1 MGLGQLNYGGSVYP
15 ITQNTV
21 NGASAAEEGR
31 RQGQA
36 YTKRRAEDIFN
47 NSIAGIP
54 QKQSFLSRMMQ
65 GKQPETIQNSPL
77 WAATGPG
84 ALNTSNTGFYG
95 KAFDE
100 FDTKSNKPEM
110 QANMLNRVTSNPLH
124 SSAIRRELTSMIAD
138 KLPTAMQDQQRIDSY
153 DMLERM
159 QRDAQKM
166 WNNPGDDWE
175 EELSKKI
182 QNDPKA
188 KQWWSNYI
196 EPYMDEESIPEI
208 AKRIKNKM
216 GGAVGAGATKEDK
229 VMHMTKGHAK
239 KYVTQLPGMDQGG
252 RADDAMKQL
261 DTIIASAEKK
271 GWKFTKKGNNL
282 ILNHPDAIDLVLRYD
297 PDNLSWTSD
306 QWGTQTYS
314 DIIRYMGAKLRD
326 PLDHYGFKK

>member
-21 NGASAAEEGR
+21 NGALAAEEGR

-36 YTKRRAEDIFN
+36 YTKARAEDIFN

-65 GKQPETIQNSPL
+65 GNQPETIQNSPL
-77 WAATGPG
+77 WSATEPG
-84 ALNTSNTGFYG
+84 ALNTLNTGFHG

-100 FDTKSNKPEM
+100 FNTKSNKPEM
-110 QANMLNRVTSNPLH
+110 RANMLNRVTLNPLH
-124 SSAIRRELTSMIAD
+124 SGAIRRELTSMIAD
-138 KLPTAMQDQQRIDSY
+138 KLPMAMQDQQRIDSY

-166 WNNPGDDWE
+166 WNKPGDDWE

-182 QNDPKA
+182 QNDQKA
-188 KQWWSNYI
+188 RQWWSNYI
-196 EPYMDEESIPEI
+196 EPYMDEESIPQI
-208 AKRIKNKM
+208 AKRINNKM
-216 GGAVGAGATKEDK
+216 GGAVGVGATKEDK
-229 VMHMTKGHAK
+229 VMHMIKGYAK

-252 RADDAMKQL
+252 RADEAMKEL
-261 DTIIASAEKK
+261 DVIISGADKK
-271 GWKFTKKGNNL
+271 GWKFTKNGNNL
-282 ILNHPDAIDLVLRYD
+282 ILTHPDAIDLVLSYN

-306 QWGTQTYS
+306 EWGTQTYS
-314 DIIRYMGAKLRD
+314 NFIRSMGAKLRD